1 MLKRL
6 GKNGIVLAFWLLV
19 WAALAGLVGRELLL
33 PGPLVVLKR
42 LFILAQTADFWLIA
56 AVSLGRILLGAVIG
70 VAAGTLLAVL
80 TSRFKLVDALFSPLL
95 TIVRSTPVASFILLV
110 LIWVGR
116 DILPMVIVVLMVMP
130 VVWGNVSAGIAGTDG
145 KLLQMAKLYRFGA
158 RRTVTRVYVPAV
170 LPHFL
175 SACRTSLGLA
185 WKAGVAAEVLT
196 VPQLSIGRHLYEAKL
211 YLETVDLFAWTVVV
225 IALSLLIEK
234 LLSAAIGH
242 IRTGGAA

>member
-33 PGPLVVLKR
+33 PGPLAVLKR
-42 LFILAQTADFWLIA
+42 LFTLAQTADFWLIT

-80 TSRFKLVDALFSPLL
+80 TSRFKLVDALFNPLL
-95 TIVRSTPVASFILLV
+95 SIVRSTPVASFILLV

-130 VVWGNVSAGIAGTDG
+130 VVWGNVSAGIAATDG
-145 KLLQMAKLYRFGA
+145 KLLQMAKLYRFGVQ
-158 RRTVTRVYVPAV
+158 RTVTRVYVPAV
-170 LPHFL
+170 MPHFL

-234 LLSAAIGH
+234 LLAAAIGH